1 MANIDNMVIKEQILL
16 KYGEIVLKGL
26 NKRHFEELLL
36 NNVKRRIKDVGNF
49 KLSKAQSTVYVDP
62 IPDEFGVLP
71 DMEETARRIGQVF
84 GIAAYAR
91 AAVVEKN
98 FDTIAEIA
106 PIYWKEALMACRT
119 FKVDAK
125 RSDKKFPMNS
135 PEICSELGH
144 ILLET
149 FPHLTVDIHDP
160 QVTVTVEIRET
171 AAFLHSLKL
180 QGAGGIPVGSSG
192 KAMLLLSGGID
203 SPVAGWMIAKRGVE
217 LAAVHFASPPYT
229 SPRARL
235 KVEKLCAELTDWC
248 GRIPLYYVPL
258 TKIQEAIR
266 DYCPDDLST
275 IILRR
280 MMLKLAERIAEK
292 TGSRGLITGESIG
305 QVASQTMGAM
315 VCTDAVANMPVF
327 RPVIGMDKS
336 EITVISRRIGT
347 FDTSIEPFE
356 DCCTVFT
363 PRHPKTNPKLSEVEK
378 AEMESGV
385 DFEALLEETMNNI
398 ELKIF
403 PGNHVV
409 DVKF

>member
-1 MANIDNMVIKEQILL
+1 MAQDNMVIKEQILL

-26 NKRHFEELLL
+26 NKHRFEELLISNL
-36 NNVKRRIKDVGNF
+36 KRRIKDVGNF
-49 KLSKAQSTVYVDP
+49 RISKAQSTVYVEP
-62 IPDEFGVLP
+62 MADEAGLLP
-71 DMEETARRIGQVF
+71 DMDEASRRISQVF

-91 AAVVEKN
+91 AAVVAKDFN
-98 FDTIAEIA
+98 HIAELA
-106 PIYWKEALMACRT
+106 PIYWKEALMGCRT

-149 FPHLTVDIHDP
+149 FPHLTVDIHNP

-171 AAFLHSLKL
+171 AAFLHALKL

-235 KVEKLCAELTDWC
+235 KVEKLCDELTSWC

-258 TKIQEAIR
+258 TKVQEAIR
-266 DYCPDDLST
+266 DYCPEDLST
-275 IILRR
+275 VILRR
-280 MMLKLAERIAEK
+280 MMLRLAERIAEK

-305 QVASQTMGAM
+305 QVASQTMGAI

-336 EITVISRRIGT
+336 EITTISRRIGT
-347 FDTSIEPFE
+347 FETSIEPFE
-356 DCCTVFT
+356 DCCTIFT
-363 PRHPKTNPKLSEVEK
+363 PKHPKTNPKLAEIEK
-378 AEMESGV
+378 AENESGV
-385 DFEALLEETMNNI
+385 DFEALLEETMKEI